1 MAGHGAKVT
10 LNKMRYVSH
19 MINFIMKYSSGPLSV
34 WSGPE
39 YCGVGGE
46 HVALN
51 NYRCFVF
58 FEESRETWQKLNKS
72 NHASRCRDSSLQGS
86 LT

>member
-1 MAGHGAKVT
+1 MAKHGANVT

-19 MINFIMKYSSGPLSV
+19 MINFIMKYSSGRLFV

-39 YCGVGGE
+39 YCGVGG
-46 HVALN
+46 HLIPLI

-58 FEESRETWQKLNKS
+58 FDESRETWPK
-72 NHASRCRDSSLQGS
+72 
-86 LT
+86 